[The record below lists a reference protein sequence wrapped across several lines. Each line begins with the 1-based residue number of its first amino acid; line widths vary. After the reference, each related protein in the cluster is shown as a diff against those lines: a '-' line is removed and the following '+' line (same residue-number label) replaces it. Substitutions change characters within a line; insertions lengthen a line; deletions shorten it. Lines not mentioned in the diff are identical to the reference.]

1 MAAQLEQGYRQA
13 RESVNANNG
22 LKVLLHLLHP
32 CIYSPPAA
40 LDCLRALACRV
51 LGLARDDTIAHI
63 LTKLQMTMAFIH
75 IISFCC
81 LTDLLFRW

>member
-22 LKVLLHLLHP
+22 VKVLLHLLHP

-51 LGLARDDTIAHI
+51 LGIARDDTIAHI
-63 LTKLQMTMAFIH
+63 LTKLQVNDFSNFLSLH
-75 IISFCC
+75 
-81 LTDLLFRW
+81 